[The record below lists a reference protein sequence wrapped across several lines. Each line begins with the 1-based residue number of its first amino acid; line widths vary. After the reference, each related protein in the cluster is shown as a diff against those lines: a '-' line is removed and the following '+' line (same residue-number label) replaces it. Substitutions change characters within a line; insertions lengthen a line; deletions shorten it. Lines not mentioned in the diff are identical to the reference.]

1 MITKEYYLANR
12 SNMTYQFM
20 YDVYLD
26 TNPKRVLDFNGFI
39 HSINQYLMINFSNIN
54 NLVSDIVSF
63 YDNHFEIRILTKGDK
78 ILKIW

>member
-1 MITKEYYLANR
+1 MITREYYLANR

-26 TNPKRVLDFNGFI
+26 TNPKRVLDLNGFI
-39 HSINQYLMINFSNIN
+39 HSINQYLMMRFSNMNDLAI
-54 NLVSDIVSF
+54 DIISF
-63 YDNHFEIRILTKGDK
+63 YDNYFEIKILSKGDK